1 MATEEFEG
9 DADDRIL
16 DLFDEYTR
24 EVDASRIAESFF
36 ATGEDQLDNFIDRH
50 EGAFGDGAQERMYAT
65 LAMMRN
71 QAELVSEQGDRGL
84 GNAELRHLIAQK
96 VIPTLKKVIRQ
107 ERRQQA
113 GRGPREPIPGVLTSR
128 HQEQLTEFHDKA
140 ERQIEEYLRNSR
152 SAQRLRDLAQRNRGY
167 TPSLD
172 DRAEELKLRARF

>member
-84 GNAELRHLIAQK
+84 GNAELRHLIVQK
-96 VIPTLKKVIRQ
+96 DT
-107 ERRQQA
+107 EESHASGTSAA
-113 GRGPREPIPGVLTSR
+113 GRPGPTRANPRRAHEPAPGTAHGVP
-128 HQEQLTEFHDKA
+128 
-140 ERQIEEYLRNSR
+140 RQGG
-152 SAQRLRDLAQRNRGY
+152 AAD
-167 TPSLD
+167 
-172 DRAEELKLRARF
+172 